1 MVFLHNTPL
10 EKRRLAD
17 IQSAIARAKT
27 YAETQGVPLTVER
40 LAAEMDMDLVLFH
53 RILHGQE
60 TGKNRSQRTKIAA
73 IQKAGGEATA
83 SVMEHAMRRGTSP
96 NMHILYLKNHA
107 GYDVEKGKTGREES
121 GPSEGPVVFM
131 GEEEIPD

>member
-1 MVFLHNTPL
+1 MHDTPL
-10 EKRRLAD
+10 ERRRLAD
-17 IQSAIARAKT
+17 IEAAISRAKA
-27 YAETQGVPLTVER
+27 YAADQGIPLTAER
-40 LAAEMDMDLVLFH
+40 LAAEMDMELSQFH
-53 RILHGQE
+53 RVLDGQVVAKSR
-60 TGKNRSQRTKIAA
+60 GMQLKIAA
-73 IQKAGGEATA
+73 IRRAGGEATA

-107 GYDVEKGKTGREES
+107 GYDVDKSRNGAEGS

>member
-1 MVFLHNTPL
+1 MHNTPL
-10 EKRRLAD
+10 ERRRLTD
-17 IQSAIARAKT
+17 IQAAITRAKD
-27 YAETQGVPLTVER
+27 YAEAQGVPLTVER
-40 LAAEMDMDLVLFH
+40 LAAEMDMELALFH
-53 RILHGQE
+53 RVLEGQV
-60 TGKNRSQRTKIAA
+60 TGKSGGMKAKIAA

-107 GYDVEKGKTGREES
+107 GYDGDKTPKNGREDGS
-121 GPSEGPVVFM
+121 GPEGPVVFL

>member
-1 MVFLHNTPL
+1 MHNTPL
-10 EKRRLAD
+10 ERRRLSD
-17 IQSAIARAKT
+17 IQAAIERAKA
-27 YAETQGVPLTVER
+27 YAEAQGVPLTAER
-40 LAAEMDMDLVLFH
+40 LAAEMDMDLEMFQE
-53 RILHGQE
+53 ILQIQE
-60 TGKNRSQRTKIAA
+60 RGKSPGMKAKIAA

-107 GYDVEKGKTGREES
+107 GYDMEKGKTGREES
-121 GPSEGPVVFM
+121 GPSEGPVVFV

>member
-1 MVFLHNTPL
+1 MHNTPL
-10 EKRRLAD
+10 ERRRLCD
-17 IQSAIARAKT
+17 IEAAIGRAKT

-40 LAAEMDMDLVLFH
+40 LAAEMDMDLALFR
-53 RILHGQE
+53 RILLEPAQ
-60 TGKNRSQRTKIAA
+60 GKSKGVAAKIAA
-73 IQKAGGEATA
+73 IQRAGGEATA

-121 GPSEGPVVFM
+121 GPSVGPVVFV
-131 GEEEIPD
+131 GEEEISD

>member
-1 MVFLHNTPL
+1 MHNTPL
-10 EKRRLAD
+10 ERRRLGD
-17 IQSAIARAKT
+17 IKAAIGRAKD
-27 YAETQGVPLTVER
+27 YAEAQGVPLTVER
-40 LAAEMDMDLVLFH
+40 LAAEMDMDLAMFH
-53 RILHGQE
+53 RILQMQE
-60 TGKNRSQRTKIAA
+60 SGKKGSMAEKIGA

-121 GPSEGPVVFM
+121 GVSEGPVLFV

>member
-1 MVFLHNTPL
+1 MHNTPL
-10 EKRRLAD
+10 ERRRLCD
-17 IQSAIARAKT
+17 IEAAIRRAKD
-27 YAETQGVPLTVER
+27 YAEAQGVPLTVER
-40 LAAEMDMDLVLFH
+40 LAAEMDMDLTLFH
-53 RILHGQE
+53 RILQGRE
-60 TGKNRSQRTKIAA
+60 SGKSRGMAAKVAA

-107 GYDVEKGKTGREES
+107 GYDVDKGKTGREEP
-121 GPSEGPVVFM
+121 GTPEGPVVFV

>member
-1 MVFLHNTPL
+1 MHNTPL
-10 EKRRLAD
+10 ERRRLSD
-17 IQSAIARAKT
+17 IQAAIERAKA
-27 YAETQGVPLTVER
+27 YAEAQGVPLTAER
-40 LAAEMDMDLVLFH
+40 LAAEMDMDLEMFQE
-53 RILHGQE
+53 ILQIQE
-60 TGKNRSQRTKIAA
+60 RGKSSGMKAKIAA

-107 GYDVEKGKTGREES
+107 GYDMEKGKTGREES
-121 GPSEGPVVFM
+121 GPSEGPVVFV

>member
-1 MVFLHNTPL
+1 MHNTPL
-10 EKRRLAD
+10 ERRRLAEIED
-17 IQSAIARAKT
+17 AIGRAKN

-40 LAAEMDMDLVLFH
+40 LAAEMDMDLALFRRVL
-53 RILHGQE
+53 QVTTE
-60 TGKNRSQRTKIAA
+60 GKSKSMAAKIAA

-107 GYDVEKGKTGREES
+107 GYDVEKGKTGREET
-121 GPSEGPVVFM
+121 GPAAEPVVFV
-131 GEEEIPD
+131 GEEDIAD